1 MTHVAACGHS
11 QIARRSSLPL
21 LKRARIEVYLPDKRS
36 GVYKRLGRAIEQEF
50 LFTFGGCTVIR
61 DIKGLYLN
69 SGQRRETDKITLVY
83 ADMPFE
89 LNRNI
94 TLISEYADAVR
105 DACSEALPEQSV
117 LVVVHEVM
125 HSI

>member
-1 MTHVAACGHS
+1 
-11 QIARRSSLPL
+11 
-21 LKRARIEVYLPDKRS
+21 
-36 GVYKRLGRAIEQEF
+36 
-50 LFTFGGCTVIR
+50 
-61 DIKGLYLN
+61 
-69 SGQRRETDKITLVY
+69 
-83 ADMPFE
+83 MPFE

-117 LVVVHEVM
+117 LLVVHEVM